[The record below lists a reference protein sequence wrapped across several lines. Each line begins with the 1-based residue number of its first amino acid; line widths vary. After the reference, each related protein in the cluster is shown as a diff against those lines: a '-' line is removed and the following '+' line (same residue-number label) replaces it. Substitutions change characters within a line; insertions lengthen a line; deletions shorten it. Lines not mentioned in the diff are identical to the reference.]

1 MDPVIELVI
10 CCALALLWF
19 TAAIKKTFV
28 FEGFITTLRNY
39 QLVPKSM
46 LVPFSAALVG
56 MELCFSIGVVLPF
69 TRSFFLLSSAGLF
82 GMYAAAIGINL
93 RRGRRHIDCGC
104 MGLAQQSLSGW
115 LVWRNLL
122 LAGLALACLLPVH
135 SREFLWLDSVSII
148 FAVGALA
155 AVYATVNRLIANVP
169 ELARLRR

>member
-28 FEGFITTLRNY
+28 FEGFVTTLRNY

-46 LVPFSAALVG
+46 LVPFSAAIVG

-69 TRSFFLLSSAGLF
+69 THSFFLLSSAGLF

-104 MGLAQQSLSGW
+104 MGLTQQSLSGW

>member
-10 CCALALLWF
+10 CYALALLWF
-19 TAAIKKTFV
+19 TAAVKKAFA
-28 FEGFITTLRNY
+28 FEGFVATLRDY
-39 QLVPKSM
+39 RLVPESTM
-46 LVPFSAALVG
+46 VPFSAALVG

-82 GMYAAAIGINL
+82 GIYAAAIGINL
-93 RRGRRHIDCGC
+93 FRGRRYIDCGC

-122 LAGLALACLLPVH
+122 LAGLALACLLPVQP
-135 SREFLWLDSVSII
+135 REFLWLDSISII
-148 FAVGALA
+148 FAVGALVA
-155 AVYATVNRLIANVP
+155 IYATVNRLIANVP